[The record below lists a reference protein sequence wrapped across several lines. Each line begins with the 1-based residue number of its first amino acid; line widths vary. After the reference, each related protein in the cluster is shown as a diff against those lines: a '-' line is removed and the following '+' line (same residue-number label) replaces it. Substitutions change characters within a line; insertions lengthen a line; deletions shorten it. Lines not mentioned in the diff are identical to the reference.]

1 MDFCPESARLETAV
15 TLNILTEALLG
26 FSQSL
31 HTTAGILLCA
41 YSDHF
46 LPRPFKDIFF
56 INSFIIGRL

>member
-1 MDFCPESARLETAV
+1 MDFCSESARLETAV
-15 TLNILTEALLG
+15 TLNILTEALHG

-41 YSDHF
+41 F